1 MAIRTLFLRTGYSP
15 NIEDNGSM
23 KDMKNKV
30 HDAMYRQ
37 IQSRGYAAPVDV
49 LMDLGVLDKSRYDD
63 WRAGRI
69 PYLEA
74 VCNANLHKLSEM
86 MKEVRSF
93 ASQNGW
99 KESISSYKHKGRTLR
114 FSKTGNPKIEEA
126 YATHYVKE
134 VKA

>member
-1 MAIRTLFLRTGYSP
+1 
-15 NIEDNGSM
+15 M
-23 KDMKNKV
+23 KDMVNKV

-99 KESISSYKHKGRTLR
+99 KESVSSYKHKDRTLR